1 MTSRGVFAGEV
12 TLGRGSD
19 CDFVIQA
26 RSLSRRHAT
35 LLMEGGT
42 HFIQDLDSR
51 NKTYRGT
58 VSQSYDKISTCI
70 PVTNFMKI

>member
-1 MTSRGVFAGEV
+1 MMISHCIIVAGEV

-19 CDFVIQA
+19 CDLVIQA
-26 RSLSRRHAT
+26 QSLSRRHAT
-35 LLMEGGT
+35 VLVEGGT

-58 VSQSYDKISTCI
+58 VSLLTECLYTI
-70 PVTNFMKI
+70 